1 MRCKLRRLDGFAAL
15 EMPRPF
21 VSVLID
27 TYNHERFIEQ
37 AILSALQQDFPASDR
52 EIIVV
57 DDGSQDRTPEIAAR
71 FTPQVRLI
79 RKANGGQASAFNT
92 GIPECQGE
100 IIAFLDGDD
109 WWAPGKLRQVVAAFS
124 ENPHVG
130 LIGHSITEVLAD
142 GARRSELVREFPRF
156 RIDSVTGARL
166 FRRRKSFLGTSRM
179 AFRAELL
186 RRIGPVPEAL
196 TIQAD
201 EFLFTLGALFSEVLL
216 LREPLTFYRLHGQ
229 NLFQVSGGS
238 RASLQ
243 RKHEVLV
250 SLAEALHR
258 RFADERVPEDI
269 SEAVMESVQTEAD
282 ALYLCLGGGTRLDI
296 IRTEFRSYRIEEEHA
311 SSFRWVLKLLSLL
324 PAFLLS
330 PRRYSKW
337 KHGLASN
344 SLYRKTR
351 QKLIPHL
358 RPTHVDRTGDWSG
371 R

>member
-1 MRCKLRRLDGFAAL
+1 MA
-15 EMPRPF
+15 RPV

-27 TYNHERFIEQ
+27 TFNHERFIEQ
-37 AILSALQQDFPASDR
+37 AILSALQQEFPASDR

-57 DDGSQDRTPEIAAR
+57 DDGSQDRTAEIAAS
-71 FTPQVRLI
+71 FAPQVRLI
-79 RKANGGQASAFNT
+79 RKTNGGQASAFNA

-100 IIAFLDGDD
+100 IVSFLDGDD
-109 WWAPGKLRQVVAAFS
+109 WWAPAKLKLVTAAFS
-124 ENPHVG
+124 ENPEVG
-130 LIGHSITEVLAD
+130 LVGHSITEVLAE

-156 RIDSVTGARL
+156 RLDSITGARL
-166 FRRRKSFLGTSRM
+166 FRRRKGFLGTSRM
-179 AFRAELL
+179 SFRAELL

-229 NLFQVSGGS
+229 NLFQVSDGS
-238 RASLQ
+238 PA
-243 RKHEVLV
+243 
-250 SLAEALHR
+250 ALHR
-258 RFADERVPEDI
+258 KHVVLLALAGSLRRRFAEEHVTEELSKTVI
-269 SEAVMESVQTEAD
+269 EAIQAEAD
-282 ALYLCLGGGTRLDI
+282 ALQLCLGGGTPFDT
-296 IRTEFRSYRIEEEHA
+296 IRTELRTYRIDHEHVSA
-311 SSFRWVLKLLSLL
+311 FRWTLKLLSLL
-324 PAFLLS
+324 PALFLS
-330 PRRYSKW
+330 PRQFTKW
-337 KHGLASN
+337 KQKLAAN

>member
-1 MRCKLRRLDGFAAL
+1 MA
-15 EMPRPF
+15 RPI

-37 AILSALQQDFPASDR
+37 AILSVLEQDFPGSDR
-52 EIIVV
+52 EILVV
-57 DDGSQDRTPEIAAR
+57 DDGSQDSTPQIVAKFA
-71 FTPQVRLI
+71 PQVRLI
-79 RKANGGQASAFNT
+79 RKANGGQASAFNA

-100 IIAFLDGDD
+100 IVAFLDGDD
-109 WWAPGKLRQVVAAFS
+109 RWAPGKLKLVVAAFS
-124 ENPHVG
+124 QNSDVG

-142 GARRSELVREFPRF
+142 GACRSELVREFPRF
-156 RIDSVTGARL
+156 RINSVAGARI

-229 NLFQVSGGS
+229 NLFQVSDGS
-238 RASLQ
+238 HAALR
-243 RKHEVLV
+243 RKHDVLI
-250 SLAEALHR
+250 SLAKALHR
-258 RFADERVPEDI
+258 RFAEERVPEDI
-269 SEAVMESVQTEAD
+269 SKAIIESVQTEAD
-282 ALYLCLGGGTRLDI
+282 ALHLYLGGGTRLDI
-296 IRTEFRSYRIEEEHA
+296 IRTELRTYRIEEEHA
-311 SSFRWVLKLLSLL
+311 SSFRWILKFLSLL
-324 PAFLLS
+324 PALLLS
-330 PRRYSKW
+330 PRRYTEW
-337 KHGLASN
+337 KRGLASN

-351 QKLIPHL
+351 QKLVPHL
-358 RPTHVDRTGDWSG
+358 RPTHVDRTGDWSQ